1 MAVGTAV
8 ALPVVHP
15 PAPAFVHAA
24 VAAGNAPPRR
34 SQPAQFA
41 FLGLTRPGCPSQGP
55 FNSSSRQGCLT
66 NNPSGPS
73 QGFAEP
79 TEDNTMQFEHMVLT
93 GPTIRRLM
101 RQHRVTL
108 RQIKAQHQVTLK
120 RTREVRLKGVRGF
133 MAANWF
139 WIITGRWPDEP
150 KPEAPTIVPTAQTC
164 AALAPPAHS
173 ARPKNPAREIG
184 GAAPTRAPH
193 QPDAPPAGRPST
205 AAVA

>member
-1 MAVGTAV
+1 
-8 ALPVVHP
+8 
-15 PAPAFVHAA
+15 
-24 VAAGNAPPRR
+24 
-34 SQPAQFA
+34 
-41 FLGLTRPGCPSQGP
+41 
-55 FNSSSRQGCLT
+55 
-66 NNPSGPS
+66 
-73 QGFAEP
+73 
-79 TEDNTMQFEHMVLT
+79 MQFEHMVLT

-150 KPEAPTIVPTAQTC
+150 KPAAPAIEPSVTTAPQR
-164 AALAPPAHS
+164 AALAPPGRQ
-173 ARPKNPAREIG
+173 ARPTKPAREIG
-184 GAAPTRAPH
+184 GVAPTRAPR
-193 QPDAPPAGRPST
+193 QPEAPPADVAST

>member
-1 MAVGTAV
+1 
-8 ALPVVHP
+8 
-15 PAPAFVHAA
+15 
-24 VAAGNAPPRR
+24 
-34 SQPAQFA
+34 
-41 FLGLTRPGCPSQGP
+41 
-55 FNSSSRQGCLT
+55 
-66 NNPSGPS
+66 
-73 QGFAEP
+73 
-79 TEDNTMQFEHMVLT
+79 MQFEHMVLT

-150 KPEAPTIVPTAQTC
+150 KPEAPTIEPSVPTAQTC